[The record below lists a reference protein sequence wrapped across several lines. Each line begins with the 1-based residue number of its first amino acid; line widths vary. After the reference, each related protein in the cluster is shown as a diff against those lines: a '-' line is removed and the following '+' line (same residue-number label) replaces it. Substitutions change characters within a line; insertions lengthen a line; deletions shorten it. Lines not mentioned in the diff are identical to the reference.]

1 MANVAQLVEPRIVVP
16 VVAGSIPVVRPKG
29 LSEDSPFFLGTLL
42 FVNVI
47 SPNSLGKIEG
57 CFYPQE

>member
-29 LSEDSPFFLGTLL
+29 LSEDSPFFVRY
-42 FVNVI
+42 FVI
-47 SPNSLGKIEG
+47 RKRDFPKL
-57 CFYPQE
+57 PWQD

>member
-1 MANVAQLVEPRIVVP
+1 MVP